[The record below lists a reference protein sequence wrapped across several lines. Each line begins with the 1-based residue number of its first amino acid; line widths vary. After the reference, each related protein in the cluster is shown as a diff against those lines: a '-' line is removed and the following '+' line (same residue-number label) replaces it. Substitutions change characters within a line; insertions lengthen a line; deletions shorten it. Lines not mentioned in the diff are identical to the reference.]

1 MWNLRKEQVT
11 QMTVNDA
18 VNNLYATYSKYGVTK
33 EFLQEIIESG
43 LKRGFSVRVAYN
55 GARMCLGK
63 ETNEREYFTLD
74 EVQELTGET
83 REELIARAEQM
94 RNDLRAAG
102 EDPDDYIKEIPPAD
116 HKIMYFPTGL
126 TS

>member
-1 MWNLRKEQVT
+1 
-11 QMTVNDA
+11 MTITDA
-18 VNNLYATYSKYGVTK
+18 VNSLYATYSKYGVSK
-33 EFLQEIIESG
+33 EFLQETIEDG
-43 LKRGFSVRVAYN
+43 INRGFSVRAAYN
-55 GARMCLGK
+55 GVRMCLGK
-63 ETNEREYFTLD
+63 ETGEREYFTLD
-74 EVQELTGET
+74 DVQEITGES

-116 HKIMYFPTGL
+116 HKIVYFPTGL

>member
-1 MWNLRKEQVT
+1 
-11 QMTVNDA
+11 MTITDA

-33 EFLQEIIESG
+33 EFLQEMIESG
-43 LKRGFSVRVAYN
+43 LKRGFSVRATYN
-55 GARMCLGK
+55 GVRMCLGK

-102 EDPDDYIKEIPPAD
+102 EDSDDYIKEIPPAD

>member
-1 MWNLRKEQVT
+1 MEQPKKLLRN
-11 QMTVNDA
+11 M
-18 VNNLYATYSKYGVTK
+18 
-33 EFLQEIIESG
+33 IENG
-43 LKRGFSVRVAYN
+43 IKQGFSVRAAYN
-55 GARMCLGK
+55 AIRMCLGK

-83 REELIARAEQM
+83 REELIARVEQM